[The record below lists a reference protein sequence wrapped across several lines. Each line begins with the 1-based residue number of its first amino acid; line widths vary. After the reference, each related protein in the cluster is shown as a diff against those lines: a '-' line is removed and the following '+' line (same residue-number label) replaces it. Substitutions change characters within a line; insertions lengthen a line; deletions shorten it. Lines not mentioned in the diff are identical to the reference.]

1 MLKRTIAAA
10 IAMGASI
17 GTAAAQG
24 CVTPDNL
31 IGKVTATRP
40 DAKITIVI
48 GTAAEAL
55 AAAIAEDIQVDIPRP
70 AELFIVFDDTG
81 LPVAALVQFAGGCAI
96 RQGGFDSA
104 RMRAWL
110 EELSAEGAR

>member
-1 MLKRTIAAA
+1 MTKRTIVAA
-10 IAMGASI
+10 ILLAASS
-17 GTAAAQG
+17 GTAAAQE
-24 CVTPDNL
+24 CVTADAL
-31 IGKVTATRP
+31 IGKVTAKRP
-40 DAKITIVI
+40 EAEITVVL
-48 GTAAEAL
+48 GAAAEAL
-55 AAAIAEDIQVDIPRP
+55 AAAIAEDIPVDIPRP
-70 AELFIVFDDTG
+70 AQLFIVFDDPG